1 MITEYTNYKQYP
13 ELWAKRLNISNE
25 AIELYL
31 DSEII
36 DPHTVSYVWTRTLG
50 YDMNKRHKYMP
61 FKMGFLSQVDFPR
74 TLEANMSG
82 MVWDITTNPLR
93 GDEKKL
99 EITQENI
106 RAILNDLEKN
116 SEQFKFAIS
125 YKDYQE
131 ALKEKK
137 VASWISIQGGQAID
151 NNIDNLDKVPEIH
164 RITLVHFTKSK
175 IGASNFDSSNKD
187 MGLTDFGK
195 KFVEKMIEKNI
206 IVDLSHIN
214 RKGFFDALDI
224 IPKNIPP
231 VVTHTGVNG
240 VSKSWRNI
248 DDDQIKA
255 IAERNGTIGIIY
267 YPKFISNSLFK
278 NSCDD
283 IVKHMEHVINIAGED
298 YVTLGSDYDGA
309 ITLPSDM
316 PDITYQP
323 IIVQRMLDRKWS
335 NERIKK
341 ILAYNF
347 LRVIKEVRPI

>member
-1 MITEYTNYKQYP
+1 MITEYTDYKQYP

-25 AIELYL
+25 AVELYL

-36 DPHTVSYVWTRTLG
+36 DPHTVSYVWTRVLG
-50 YDMNKRHKYMP
+50 YDMNKRHKYLP
-61 FKMGFLSQVDFPR
+61 FKAGFLSQVDFPR

-93 GDEKKL
+93 SDEKKL
-99 EITQENI
+99 GVTQENI
-106 RAILNDLEKN
+106 KAVLSDIEKN
-116 SEQFKFAIS
+116 SQQFKFVTS
-125 YKDYQE
+125 YKDYQQ
-131 ALKEKK
+131 AKKEGK

-151 NNIDNLDKVPEIH
+151 NDIDNLDKVPEIH

-195 KFVEKMIEKNI
+195 SFVEKMVEKKI
-206 IVDLSHIN
+206 LVDLSHIN

-224 IPKNIPP
+224 VPKHIPP
-231 VVTHTGVNG
+231 IVTHTGVNG
-240 VSKSWRNI
+240 VSQSWRNI

-255 IAERNGTIGIIY
+255 IAQRDGTIGIIY
-267 YPKFISNSLFK
+267 YPKFISSSLFK

-283 IVKHMEHVINIAGED
+283 IVKHMEHVINVAGED

-316 PDITYQP
+316 PDITFQP
-323 IIVQRMLDRKWS
+323 IIVQKMLDRNWS
-335 NERIKK
+335 SERIKK

-347 LRVIKEVRPI
+347 LRVIRSVRPE